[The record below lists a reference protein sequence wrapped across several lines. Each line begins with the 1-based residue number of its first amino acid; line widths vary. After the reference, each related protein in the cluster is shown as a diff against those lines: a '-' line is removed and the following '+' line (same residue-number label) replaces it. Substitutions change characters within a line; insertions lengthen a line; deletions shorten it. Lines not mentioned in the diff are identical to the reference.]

1 MQLKRFQAYLLS
13 SSLSLF
19 CTHWYVFVGSLR
31 PRRPGHLVRGCSKR
45 HTGLV
50 TLGHTDILASSLLS
64 PWSHLIRVYTY
75 VLILPQCHIFPFLMI
90 SNCTERKMGGLKHPC
105 NALLQLL
112 KQSRG
117 KAEFSLQQLLN
128 AEGNNQKHS
137 FLFAGRRW
145 WPGGREGKNLK
156 QSASSTNFVRTP
168 IPAQMGSSQQKK
180 KP

>member
-1 MQLKRFQAYLLS
+1 MQLKCFQAYLPS

-19 CTHWYVFVGSLR
+19 CTHRYVFVGSLL
-31 PRRPGHLVRGCSKR
+31 PRRPGHLLRGCSKK

-50 TLGHTDILASSLLS
+50 TPGHTDILASSLLS
-64 PWSHLIRVYTY
+64 LWSHPIQVYMCI
-75 VLILPQCHIFPFLMI
+75 LILSQCHIFPFLMI
-90 SNCTERKMGGLKHPC
+90 HNCMERKMAGLKHPC

-117 KAEFSLQQLLN
+117 KAKLSLQQLPS

-145 WPGGREGKNLK
+145 WPGGREGKELK
-156 QSASSTNFVRTP
+156 QSASSTNFVRAP
-168 IPAQMGSSQQKK
+168 ILAQMGSS
-180 KP
+180 